1 MNITPI
7 KRRLRTTAAVG
18 LLAVAAATTT
28 ACGSNDNG
36 AAAAGPGAVPVDVGG
51 GKVLHL
57 PHKKR
62 LKLALFVEV
71 ANNSAV
77 QSTITGVKEKAKE
90 LGDTVDVFDPKFDAA
105 TQVSQMQSALLRK
118 YDGWI
123 VAAVNGEQVCDSVSG
138 QAPAKSIPVAVV
150 VEPVC
155 GRSSAEGAGLWAPGT
170 LDYIG
175 GNETPGA
182 FETVMEHAAQDN
194 PGHVKVGVLTGPE
207 GHPVTLAYD
216 KALKDF
222 KGKHPDF
229 DVVSELRTD
238 YSPPDSQKK
247 AETMLQAHPD
257 IGVILCVYSTMS
269 KGVVAAL
276 QSAGRKPGDVKI
288 YENGG
293 TAWSVQQL
301 QSKWVASTTGYYR
314 RTSGAAAVQALA
326 DAYAGRNVPRVV
338 LNDGHRLVQGQRAGA
353 VGVLTAANLSGY
365 RAESP

>member
-1 MNITPI
+1 MNITQI
-7 KRRLRTTAAVG
+7 KGRLRAFAAVG
-18 LLAVAAATTT
+18 LLAVAAATG
-28 ACGSNDNG
+28 AGCGSNSNG
-36 AAAAGPGAVPVDVGG
+36 AVAGGAGTTTVDVGG

-57 PHKKR
+57 PHKKK

-77 QSTITGVKEKAKE
+77 QSTITGVKAKAKE

-123 VAAVNGEQVCDSVSG
+123 VAAVNGEQVCDPVSA
-138 QAPAKSIPVAVV
+138 QAPAKNIPVAVV

-155 GRSSAEGAGLWAPGT
+155 GRSSAEGTGLWAPGT

-182 FETVMEHAAQDN
+182 FEAVMEHAAQAN
-194 PGHVKVGVLTGPE
+194 PGPRKVGILTGPE

-222 KGKHPDF
+222 RAKHPDF

-257 IGVILCVYSTMS
+257 ISVILCVYSTMS

-301 QSKWVASTTGYYR
+301 QSEWIASTTGYYR
-314 RTSGAAAVQALA
+314 RTSGAAAVQAIA
-326 DAYAGRNVPRVV
+326 DAYAGTKVPRVV
-338 LNDGHRLVQGQRAGA
+338 LNDGHGLVQGQRSGA
-353 VGVLTAANLSGY
+353 VGVLTAANLAGY